1 MPRYNIRIEER
12 NTKLPE
18 WTMTLVTLLFVSQAG
33 IYHSIEAIGSY
44 EGLYNSSSEVK
55 ISWELYTEE
64 PPNNKGKKICPGC
77 S

>member
-44 EGLYNSSSEVK
+44 EKVYIIAPVK
-55 ISWELYTEE
+55 
-64 PPNNKGKKICPGC
+64 
-77 S
+77 